1 MWSGG
6 GNGGGGGSGS
16 ERVGAGRGDA
26 QSWAPPSQGKEGGNV
41 ERTCVRQG
49 LGSNRGGNCS
59 WDVK

>member
-1 MWSGG
+1 MPGW
-6 GNGGGGGSGS
+6 
-16 ERVGAGRGDA
+16 VGKGKIG
-26 QSWAPPSQGKEGGNV
+26 APPSQGKEGGNV

>member
-1 MWSGG
+1 MPGW
-6 GNGGGGGSGS
+6 
-16 ERVGAGRGDA
+16 GDKGKIG
-26 QSWAPPSQGKEGGNV
+26 APPSQGKEGGNV